1 MVSSEVT
8 YNWKLGEQRTLG
20 I

>member
-8 YNWKLGEQRTLG
+8 YIWKLGEQRTLG